1 MRITAILAAL
11 GLGFSASSSYA
22 QIVQFAGTG
31 TGAIP
36 DAPAGTPNCGVNNL
50 GQPRVVSF
58 DVQGLQFP
66 LVALA
71 VSMDLTHTWRGDLV
85 VKLAAPGGT
94 PSKIIFSHTGS
105 NVPNGCGHN
114 GKLAG
119 VYRFDDSTAA
129 ANWWFAA
136 FPTVPPGTYFASAPG
151 GQDPGGAAIPLSTD
165 FKNLAPELANG
176 TWTLTFWDAGDPTPG
191 QPGSGTGSVNAATL
205 FIDQTDLIFRAGFE
219 TPPTPTP

>member
-11 GLGFSASSSYA
+11 GLGITASSSFA
-22 QIVQFAGTG
+22 QVVQFTGTG

-36 DAPAGTPNCGVNNL
+36 DAPAGAPNCGVNNL

-58 DVQGLQFP
+58 DVQNLTFP
-66 LVALA
+66 VVGVA

-119 VYRFDDSTAA
+119 VYKFEDSATKD
-129 ANWWFAA
+129 WWLSA
-136 FPTVPPGTYFASAPG
+136 FPTVPADSYNASAPG
-151 GQDPGGAAIPLSTD
+151 GANPGGGAVSLSLD
-165 FKNLAPELANG
+165 FRNLPPEQANG

-205 FIDQTDLIFRAGFE
+205 FLDQTERLFANGFE
-219 TPPTPTP
+219 VPPAS

>member
-11 GLGFSASSSYA
+11 GLGFTASASYA
-22 QIVQFAGTG
+22 QVVEFAGTG

-36 DAPAGTPNCGVNNL
+36 DAPAGLPNCGVNNL

-66 LVALA
+66 IVAVA
-71 VSMDLTHTWRGDLV
+71 VSMDVTHSWRGDLV

-105 NVPNGCGHN
+105 NSPTGCGHN

-119 VYRFDDSTAA
+119 VYKFEDSAIKD
-129 ANWWFAA
+129 WWFAA
-136 FPTVPPGTYFASAPG
+136 FPTVPVGSYLASAPG
-151 GQDPGGAAIPLSTD
+151 GANPGGAPVLLSTD
-165 FKNLAPELANG
+165 FKNLLPELANG

-205 FIDQTDLIFRAGFE
+205 FIDQTDLIFRNGFE
-219 TPPTPTP
+219 APPTP